1 MGACKGGWNKIW
13 NWKAC
18 IMCRPK
24 KYVGSAAEMISMLQL
39 AVHKVLVTPME
50 AKAVVMKVK
59 FVIGRKYVKINSMMG

>member
-1 MGACKGGWNKIW
+1 
-13 NWKAC
+13 
-18 IMCRPK
+18 MCRPK

-59 FVIGRKYVKINSMMG
+59 FVIGRKYVKINSIMG